1 MVEVP
6 LCSVPAQHLQ
16 ESLSNINENVKYAKW
31 WQTEGGRQ
39 CPAPRQNCLE
49 TLEKQVYIW
58 QCC

>member
-31 WQTEGGRQ
+31 RQTEGGRQ
-39 CPAPRQNCLE
+39 CPAPQQNCWE
-49 TLEKQVYIW
+49 MLEKQVYIW
-58 QCC
+58 QCS